1 MTQRLSVDTMVESK
15 AFTCPNSACK
25 KTFTTPLKTLNLQ
38 QNPTE
43 PYYACPYCLT
53 KIKDVEPEK
62 TEKKPVQETKA
73 KVSSNVASKEERKAG
88 CQYHL
93 GYLSERTNKEQI
105 PDDCLVC
112 KSIVEC
118 MLKKMHEQ

>member
-1 MTQRLSVDTMVESK
+1 MVESK
-15 AFTCPNSACK
+15 TFTCPNSSCK

-43 PYYACPYCLT
+43 PYFACPYCLT
-53 KIKDVEPEK
+53 KIKDVEQEK
-62 TEKKPVQETKA
+62 KEPKPVQTKKA
-73 KVSSNVASKEERKAG
+73 KEGSSGPSKSGVEAG
-88 CQYHL
+88 CGHHL
-93 GYLSERTNKEQI
+93 GYLSERVNKEQI
-105 PDDCLVC
+105 PDECLVC